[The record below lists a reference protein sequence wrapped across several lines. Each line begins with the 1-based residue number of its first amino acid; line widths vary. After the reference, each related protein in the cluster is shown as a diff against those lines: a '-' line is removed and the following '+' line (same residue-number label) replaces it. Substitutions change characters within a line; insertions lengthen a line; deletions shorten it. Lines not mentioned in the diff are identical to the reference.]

1 MASSYLGS
9 EPISLPMDGA
19 IGPAKL
25 ICLAMAIVLHSAI
38 FWFAYDRAPA
48 PVAQPLP
55 ITLSARWA
63 GESTTAKQPAR
74 KAAPTAKPAAKQ
86 VRPASPKKA
95 LNKKVSKPIVKP
107 VAHAAAKPAG
117 SAVSHQSQTPSAM
130 PVSPLTDNSSNT
142 GSSHSTA
149 PTGSGSQHATT
160 GSSAPIARDP
170 SLHNPEPPYPYESR
184 SRGEEGRVILK
195 VRVNADGTASSVEI
209 DQSSG
214 YYRLDR
220 EARRT
225 VSRWRFIPGKQN
237 NVAIAAWA
245 RVTIIFQIRG

>member
-9 EPISLPMDGA
+9 EPISLPMDSA

-117 SAVSHQSQTPSAM
+117 TAVSHQSQTPSAM

-142 GSSHSTA
+142 SSHSTVQA
-149 PTGSGSQHATT
+149 GSGSQHATT

-237 NVAIAAWA
+237 NVAVAAWA